1 MTLEDARTQLEERIR
16 TDPLRK
22 PRHLR
27 KELEARLAES
37 PSPLLE
43 RLHALVASVDMR
55 TSPYYVRMIQ
65 ACVVLAPELETAQA
79 DQLVD
84 EVASTTKRFHLAR

>member
-1 MTLEDARTQLEERIR
+1 MTLEEARTELAERMR
-16 TDPLRK
+16 LDPLRR
-22 PRHLR
+22 PRQLR

-55 TSPYYVRMIQ
+55 TSPYYIRMIQ
-65 ACVVLAPELETAQA
+65 ACVVLSPELEPAQA
-79 DQLVD
+79 HQLVD